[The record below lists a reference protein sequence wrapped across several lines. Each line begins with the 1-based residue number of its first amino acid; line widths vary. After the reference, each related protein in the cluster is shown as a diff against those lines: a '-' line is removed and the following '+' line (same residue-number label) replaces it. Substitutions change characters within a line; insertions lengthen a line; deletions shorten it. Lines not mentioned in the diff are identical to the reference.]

1 MCIASKVEAAVAIA
15 KEATSNQ
22 KVRGKLSG
30 SGGGVMC
37 SGNREVGL
45 FLNFPL

>member
-30 SGGGVMC
+30 NGGGGGSVL
-37 SGNREVGL
+37 GEQGGG
-45 FLNFPL
+45 PIP

>member
-30 SGGGVMC
+30 SAGRGCVLGEQG
-37 SGNREVGL
+37 SG
-45 FLNFPL
+45 PIP

>member
-30 SGGGVMC
+30 SGGRGSVL
-37 SGNREVGL
+37 GEQGGG
-45 FLNFPL
+45 PIP